1 MAAELICTVS
11 NVQILFLLLSLLTNQ
26 CRSFFLPT
34 LSWYS
39 ATESNPLIM
48 RCLMLFD
55 DKTTS
60 DLSSLSSLSSDRIL
74 FQSFM
79 NRVWDLYKMQSQIA
93 LGCLHFP
100 HGPVLLLAIGT
111 IVIFL
116 HIYSSKYIFIFW
128 WWCWCFFFVFFFP
141 LMFYDLSPAI

>member
-1 MAAELICTVS
+1 MFKFSFCCWAYWQISAEV
-11 NVQILFLLLSLLTNQ
+11 
-26 CRSFFLPT
+26 SFFPPYHDIQQLRVIPW
-34 LSWYS
+34 SCVAWC
-39 ATESNPLIM
+39 
-48 RCLMLFD
+48 CLMLFD

-128 WWCWCFFFVFFFP
+128 WWCWWFFFFFFFP